1 MPRRIH
7 IMAHPL
13 PVQKFNGALTD
24 PPLSLLFLLTF
35 SDTALLKRL
44 PRLVQRFALID
55 MGEPPPH
62 LS

>member
-1 MPRRIH
+1 
-7 IMAHPL
+7 MAHPL